1 MDRVIVVSVSGPHR
15 TIPPVWLTDVRS
27 RKVPVVTAGFW
38 LAKLLTTAM
47 GESISDYSVHRFD
60 PVVAVIG
67 GFLVFAAVIAVQ
79 LARRTFATWCYW
91 LAASSAAVFGTMVA
105 DVTHVQFSVP
115 FSASTALFAIVLACV
130 FLVWYRT
137 EHSLSIHSVDTP
149 RRECFYWATVLSTFA
164 LGTAAGDLTA
174 TTLHLGYSGAA
185 VLFASLLAVTAAA
198 WRGLGLNAVLA
209 FWTAYVFTRPLGA
222 SIADWL
228 GKPRSVGGVG
238 AGDGVVGAAFAVGV
252 IALVIYLSVLAR
264 RSADDRSVDRH

>member
-1 MDRVIVVSVSGPHR
+1 
-15 TIPPVWLTDVRS
+15 VWLTEVRS
-27 RKVPVVTAGFW
+27 RKVPAVTAGFW

-60 PVVAVIG
+60 PVVAVVG
-67 GFLVFAAVIAVQ
+67 GLAAFAVVITVQ

-115 FSASTALFAIVLACV
+115 FAASTTLFAVVLACV

-137 EHSLSIHSVDTP
+137 EHSLSIHTVETP

-174 TTLHLGYSGAA
+174 TTLHLGYFGAG
-185 VLFASLLAVTAAA
+185 VLFASLLALTAAV
-198 WRGLGLNAVLA
+198 WRGMGLNSIVA

-238 AGDGVVGAAFAVGV
+238 AGDGVVGAALAVGV
-252 IALVIYLSVLAR
+252 VALVAYLSVMAR
-264 RSADDRSVDRH
+264 SKSASRDSAHTAP